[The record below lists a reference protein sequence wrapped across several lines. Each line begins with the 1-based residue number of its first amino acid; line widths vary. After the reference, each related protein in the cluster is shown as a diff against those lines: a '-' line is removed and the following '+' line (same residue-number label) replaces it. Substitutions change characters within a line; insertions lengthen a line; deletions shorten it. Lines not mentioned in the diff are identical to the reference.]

1 MSAAIGESLVARST
15 HVGDHP
21 AVEWT
26 KRQRTVIL
34 VGSLGPFGFL
44 PASGTI
50 TVAALGIPLFYL
62 TREWPY
68 LARAALMIAV
78 TGLAVWIHQLGDRI
92 LREKDS
98 RKLVWDEIAGYLIAV
113 TFLPFTLRLAIAAFV
128 IERIIDILKIQPAS
142 WIERTWPG
150 GWGVV
155 GDDVI
160 AGLYTWVLL
169 YMLILLSPSGLG
181 LSP

>member
-1 MSAAIGESLVARST
+1 M
-15 HVGDHP
+15 
-21 AVEWT
+21 
-26 KRQRTVIL
+26 VIL
-34 VGSLGPFGFL
+34 TGSLGPFGFL

-50 TVAALGIPLFYL
+50 TVAALGVPLFYL
-62 TREWPY
+62 MREWPY
-68 LARAALMIAV
+68 SARAVLMVAV
-78 TGLAVWIHQLGDRI
+78 TALAVWIHQLGDRI

-113 TFLPFTLRLAIAAFV
+113 TFLPFTPQLAIAAFV

-155 GDDVI
+155 GDDVV
-160 AGLYTWVLL
+160 AGLYTWGVL
-169 YMLILLSPSGLG
+169 YLLVVLTPSTFGL
-181 LSP
+181 PV